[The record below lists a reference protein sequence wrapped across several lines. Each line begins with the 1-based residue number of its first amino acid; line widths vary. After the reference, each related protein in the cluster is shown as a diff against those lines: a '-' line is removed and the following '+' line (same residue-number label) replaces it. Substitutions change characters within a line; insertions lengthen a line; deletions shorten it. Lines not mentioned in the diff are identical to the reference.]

1 LQTFLLELKGLVFR
15 SIVLFF
21 LTLAA
26 VRITGK
32 RSVGQLAPFDLTL
45 IIMIGSI
52 AALPLEDPEISIW
65 AGIIPIIV
73 LCLLEFVLSSLSV
86 RWRPLEKLTQGTSTP
101 VVINGRVLY
110 ENLKKERVSEADL
123 HVILRQ
129 AGAERI
135 EDIALAVLEPTGQC
149 SVIKKKEAQPVTLK
163 DLNVLTL
170 TGLDAIR
177 EQVSSRGRERFTDVS
192 MLAARRSLAQRG
204 RNRV

>member
-1 LQTFLLELKGLVFR
+1 LQAFLIEVRGLVFR
-15 SIVLFF
+15 SLVLFF

-26 VRITGK
+26 VRFTGK

-73 LCLLEFVLSSLSV
+73 LCGLEFVLSTLSV
-86 RWRPLEKLTQGTSTP
+86 RWRALEKLTQGTSTP
-101 VVINGRVLY
+101 VVINGQILY
-110 ENLKKERVSEADL
+110 DNLKKERVSEADL

-149 SVIKKKEAQPVTLK
+149 SVIKKKEAQPVTPK
-163 DLNVLTL
+163 DLDVMTL
-170 TGLDAIR
+170 TGIDAIR
-177 EQVSSRGRERFTDVS
+177 EQVVSRGRGRFADIIASAT
-192 MLAARRSLAQRG
+192 RRSLAHRK
-204 RNRV
+204 RNPI